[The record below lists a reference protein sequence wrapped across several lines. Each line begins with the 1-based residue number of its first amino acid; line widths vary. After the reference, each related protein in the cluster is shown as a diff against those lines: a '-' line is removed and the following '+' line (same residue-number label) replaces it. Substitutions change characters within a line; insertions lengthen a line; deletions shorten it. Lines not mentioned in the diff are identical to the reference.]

1 MQVEEEEEAEAVG
14 RIGLVFSP
22 IRIALIHIDV
32 DDRYGIAD
40 ANTPFEYWFPQNV
53 ANGLRRTM
61 CAFVIAW
68 TLDNRTERPLYDEL
82 CTENCFRFFE

>member
-40 ANTPFEYWFPQNV
+40 ANTPFEY
-53 ANGLRRTM
+53 
-61 CAFVIAW
+61 
-68 TLDNRTERPLYDEL
+68 
-82 CTENCFRFFE
+82 